1 MSVLETMRDLT
12 DDEVIKDAEHELVR
26 AETVEQLA
34 AWARKWGGASIQAL
48 RDLVHLAGGD
58 LDQDGD

>member
-12 DDEVIKDAEHELVR
+12 DEEVIKDAEHELAR
-26 AETVEQLA
+26 AETVDQLA

-48 RDLVHLAGGD
+48 RELAD
-58 LDQDGD
+58 TADVDGLGEDD